1 MTLGGVCIFRS
12 GDGEYS
18 ILVLSVPT
26 SFNTGSIMK
35 HNNQTRRFFDFSC
48 FRIFAQSISTMR
60 FFFMSKPSNFSAEN
74 QTFKNLD
81 KRYIL

>member
-1 MTLGGVCIFRS
+1 MTLGGHCIVRS

-35 HNNQTRRFFDFSC
+35 HNNQTRRFFDFSNC
-48 FRIFAQSISTMR
+48 FRIFAQSISTM
-60 FFFMSKPSNFSAEN
+60 
-74 QTFKNLD
+74 
-81 KRYIL
+81 